1 MKFKKQTLAKIG
13 LLAIV
18 LAIAI
23 PNIKPAQGDSLDQ
36 QINALKK
43 QAAQL
48 QSEAAGHQA
57 QASDYKSKV
66 SSLNTQVELIQTQID
81 LSQANYNKVSQ
92 EVDQAKADL
101 ETQKAILDENIR
113 AIYKQG
119 ELNSLEIIA
128 SSDNFSDFVN
138 KQEYTQKVKDKV
150 EGSLAKIAAL
160 KVQLEK
166 QQTELA
172 GLLKDQQAQRA
183 QLQATRN
190 EANQLLAVAQ
200 QNADQANA
208 QVKDANSQIAKLRA
222 QQAAA
227 IAAVSGNVSYGGTGG
242 YPWANAPW
250 PNNIPDDYGMY
261 RRQCVSYTAWRVD
274 ASGRYMPYW
283 GGIGNAWEW
292 PGNADR
298 WGIPKSFGGGAQVG
312 DVMIMPKT
320 SQAPYGHAAYVEAV
334 LNGGSR
340 VRVSQYNASWDG
352 RYSTAEYSVSGMYFI
367 HF

>member
-1 MKFKKQTLAKIG
+1 MKLSKQTLTKIG

-43 QAAQL
+43 QASDL
-48 QSEAAGHQA
+48 QNQAAGYQA
-57 QASDYKSKV
+57 QANDYKTRV
-66 SSLNTQVELIQTQID
+66 NALNSQVELIQTQIS
-81 LSQANYNKVSQ
+81 LSQARYNKTTQ
-92 EVDQAKADL
+92 EVEQAKEDL
-101 ETQKAILDENIR
+101 ATQKAILDENIR
-113 AIYKQG
+113 SIYKQG

-183 QLQATRN
+183 QLETTRS

-200 QNADQANA
+200 QSADQANA
-208 QVKDANSQIAKLRA
+208 QVRDANSRLSQLRA

-227 IAAVSGNVSYGGTGG
+227 IAAVSGGQSYGGTGG
-242 YPWANAPW
+242 YPWAGVSFPSSVVDNW
-250 PNNIPDDYGMY
+250 GMY
-261 RRQCVSYTAWRVD
+261 ARQCVSYTAWRV
-274 ASGRYMPYW
+274 ASSGRYMPYW
-283 GGIGNAWEW
+283 GGRGNANQW
-292 PGNADR
+292 PQNAR
-298 WGIPKSFGGGAQVG
+298 NAGIPVDGNPQPG
-312 DVMIMPKT
+312 DVGIFMPG
-320 SQAPYGHAAYVEAV
+320 QYGHAVYVESV
-334 LNGGSR
+334 SGNT
-340 VRVSQYNASWDG
+340 VTVSQYNANWDG
-352 RYSTAEYSVSGMYFI
+352 RYSISTYPKSALVYI

>member
-1 MKFKKQTLAKIG
+1 MKLSKQTLTKIG

-18 LAIAI
+18 LAVAI
-23 PNIKPAQGDSLDQ
+23 PNIQPARGDSLDQ
-36 QINALKK
+36 QINALKR
-43 QAAQL
+43 QAADL
-48 QSEAAGHQA
+48 QSQANGYKA
-57 QASDYKSKV
+57 QANDYKTKV
-66 SSLNTQVELIQTQID
+66 NALNSQVELIQVQID

-92 EVDQAKADL
+92 EVAQAQEDL
-101 ETQKAILDENIR
+101 ATQKAILNENIR

-150 EGSLAKIAAL
+150 EGSLARIAAL

-183 QLQATRN
+183 QLQATRS

-200 QNADQANA
+200 ESAEKADS
-208 QVKDANSQIAKLRA
+208 QVRDANSQLSKLRA

-227 IAAVSGNVSYGGTGG
+227 IAAVSGGQSYGGTGG
-242 YPWANAPW
+242 YPWGGVSFPSSVVDNW
-250 PNNIPDDYGMY
+250 GMY
-261 RRQCVSYTAWRVD
+261 ARQCVSYTAWRV
-274 ASGRYMPYW
+274 ATSGRSMPYW
-283 GGIGNAWEW
+283 GGRGNANQW
-292 PGNADR
+292 PQNAR
-298 WGIPKSFGGGAQVG
+298 NAGIPVDGNPRVG
-312 DVMIMPKT
+312 DIGIFMPG
-320 SQAPYGHAAYVEAV
+320 QYGHAVYVESV
-334 LNGGSR
+334 SGNT
-340 VRVSQYNASWDG
+340 VTVSQYNVNWDG
-352 RYSTAEYSVSGMYFI
+352 RYSISTYPKSALVYI